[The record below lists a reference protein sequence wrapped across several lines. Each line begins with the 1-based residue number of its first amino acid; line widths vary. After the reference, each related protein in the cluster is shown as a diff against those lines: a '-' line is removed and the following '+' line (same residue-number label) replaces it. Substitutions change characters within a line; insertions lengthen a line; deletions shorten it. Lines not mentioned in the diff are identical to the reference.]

1 MRRYSFG
8 LQWKLSIWVL
18 LASIVAAL
26 ASVGLHWVARRIL
39 GWTEGDALLAAVAGN
54 LVLHVGTVYVVLQLA
69 RSVKLR
75 LWEAGDMAGRLAH
88 GDFAARLP
96 AGEADEVGELYDRLN
111 QMGEALA
118 STVGR
123 LKELGEQNRVL
134 AEEALSGAALAERA
148 KLARD
153 LHDGV
158 NQLLFVQAMRAAALR
173 KQLTRL
179 AAGSDSG
186 QAAAAT
192 PGDAGAPAD
201 GGANDP
207 EALLTVKAPALQRLI
222 ADATTLE
229 EGAREAHTEA
239 RSLILQL
246 RPTVLE
252 QQGLGPALAEYA
264 QTAAQKAG
272 WKLEL
277 QIGPEVRLFGDSA
290 EALFRV
296 AQEALNN
303 VAKHAQAQT
312 VSLELRL
319 EGDAV
324 RLAIRDDGVGFQASA
339 TRRPTAVGLVGM
351 QERVSALGGQLQL
364 RSRPGGGTEVSVRL
378 PVQVKKE
385 EGTA

>member
-8 LQWKLSIWVL
+8 LQWKLSFWVL
-18 LASIVAAL
+18 LASIVAAA
-26 ASVGLHWVARRIL
+26 ASVGLYWLARRIPGL
-39 GWTEGDALLAAVAGN
+39 TEGDALLAAVAGN
-54 LVLHVGTVYVVLQLA
+54 LLLHVVSVYVVLQLA
-69 RSVKLR
+69 RSLKLR

-88 GDFAARLP
+88 GDFGARLP

-148 KLARD
+148 RLARD

-173 KQLTRL
+173 KQLEKQVQ
-179 AAGSDSG
+179 AGSTG
-186 QAAAAT
+186 L
-192 PGDAGAPAD
+192 
-201 GGANDP
+201 
-207 EALLTVKAPALQRLI
+207 ERLI

-246 RPTVLE
+246 RPTALE

-272 WKLEL
+272 WQLEL
-277 QIGPEVRLFGDSA
+277 QIDPAVRLFGDSA

-303 VAKHAQAQT
+303 VTKHAQAQG
-312 VSLELRL
+312 VLIELRL
-319 EGDAV
+319 DGDAV

-351 QERVSALGGQLQL
+351 QERVAALGGQLQL
-364 RSRPGGGTEVSVRL
+364 RSRQGGGTEVSVRL

-385 EGTA
+385 GTA

>member
-1 MRRYSFG
+1 MGQPVRRYSFG

-26 ASVGLHWVARRIL
+26 ASVGLYWVARRIL
-39 GWTEGDALLAAVAGN
+39 GWTEGDALVAAVAGN

-88 GDFAARLP
+88 GDYAARLP

-111 QMGEALA
+111 QMGEALDC
-118 STVGR
+118 TVAR

-173 KQLTRL
+173 KQLERL
-179 AAGSDSG
+179 
-186 QAAAAT
+186 AAAT
-192 PGDAGAPAD
+192 PSDAGAPAD
-201 GGANDP
+201 GGPSDP
-207 EALLTVKAPALQRLI
+207 EALLAVKAPALQRLI

-303 VAKHAQAQT
+303 VTKHAQAQT
-312 VSLELRL
+312 VSLELQL

-324 RLAIRDDGVGFQASA
+324 RMAIRDDGVGFQASA

>member
-8 LQWKLSIWVL
+8 LQWRLSAWVL
-18 LASIVAAL
+18 V
-26 ASVGLHWVARRIL
+26 ASVVASAASAGLYWLARRL
-39 GWTEGDALLAAVAGN
+39 LLFSEGDALLAALAGN
-54 LVLHVGTVYVVLQLA
+54 LLLHAFSVYVVLQLA

-88 GDFAARLP
+88 GDYGARLP

-111 QMGEALA
+111 QMGEALESSMA
-118 STVGR
+118 R

-148 KLARD
+148 RLARD

-173 KQLTRL
+173 KQLERL
-179 AAGSDSG
+179 GASAPQG
-186 QAAAAT
+186 AEAT
-192 PGDAGAPAD
+192 LA
-201 GGANDP
+201 
-207 EALLTVKAPALQRLI
+207 RLV
-222 ADATTLE
+222 AEATTLE

-252 QQGLGPALAEYA
+252 QQGLGPALSEYA

-272 WKLEL
+272 WSLDL
-277 QIGPEVRLFGDSA
+277 QIDPAVRLFGDPA

-303 VAKHAQAQT
+303 VTKHAQAKL

-319 EGDAV
+319 TEDAV

-339 TRRPTAVGLVGM
+339 ARRPTAVGLVGM
-351 QERVSALGGQLQL
+351 QERVSALGGHLQV
-364 RSRPGGGTEVSVRL
+364 RSRQGGGTEVSVRL
-378 PVQVKKE
+378 PVKRE
-385 EGTA
+385 EVHA

>member
-1 MRRYSFG
+1 MRRNSFG
-8 LQWKLSIWVL
+8 LQWKLSIWAF
-18 LASIVAAL
+18 LAAIVAAL
-26 ASVGLHWVARRIL
+26 VSVGLYWVARRIL
-39 GWTEGDALLAAVAGN
+39 GWTEGDALTAAVAGN
-54 LVLHVGTVYVVLQLA
+54 LVLHLGSVYVVLQLA

-173 KQLTRL
+173 KQLERL
-179 AAGSDSG
+179 AAAGGSG
-186 QAAAAT
+186 QAAV
-192 PGDAGAPAD
+192 D
-201 GGANDP
+201 GS
-207 EALLTVKAPALQRLI
+207 PALQRLI

-277 QIGPEVRLFGDSA
+277 EIGPEVRLFGDSA

-312 VSLELRL
+312 VTLELRL
-319 EGDAV
+319 EGEDV
-324 RLAIRDDGVGFQASA
+324 RLGIRDDGVGFQASA
-339 TRRPTAVGLVGM
+339 ARRPTAVGLVGM
-351 QERVSALGGQLQL
+351 QERVTALGGQLQL

-378 PVQVKKE
+378 PVQVKTE